1 MALRTS
7 QGGVCSQAQQ
17 NATGLGFISNLRTF
31 DSYTK
36 PIFHRD
42 NVVFDLRG
50 SYAVKIILLLCALF
64 VAGNG
69 LFGQTNPAPY
79 VNQLAPI
86 SAKPGSGA
94 FTLTVYGANFVSG
107 SVLKWNG
114 SARTTHFVSYDQL
127 TAAITAADVSKA
139 STASVTVVN
148 PAPGGGVSNVATFS
162 VQRPFSAMALA
173 PTTQRL
179 GPGLVAVGDFN
190 GDGKLDLVIG
200 ESCDVYNC
208 IASLDFYA
216 GKGDGTFAPP
226 VRTPVDLRLIGDG
239 QTFVISLY
247 VADYNADGIPD
258 IAFNAD
264 SGDPEISAVGTIM
277 LGNGDG
283 TFTQLG
289 SIENGSYQD
298 NVVAAGDINQDSLP
312 DLIATGGSGGGDGPE
327 ESIWLGIP
335 GGQYTQSQYFDKL
348 GEGGG
353 ALGDFNG
360 DGKLDLVLSSET
372 LPDKYTDVF
381 VLSGNGGGTFQQ
393 PVDYVT
399 SNPNYN
405 VFIAD
410 LNGDGKLDIFTDG
423 ICTLFGNGNG
433 TFALGPCTP
442 AAQGP
447 SVIGDFNADGKMD
460 IAILS
465 GTPPAIN
472 IYFGNGDGTFFSPFV
487 YVLPTSPSYS
497 IDPFNCCVLSLS
509 AGDFTNDGRIGF
521 AVSGTPTV
529 AVYLPSVARVTPT
542 AVAYGTVQLF
552 GTVPPQTV
560 TFQNIGKT
568 ILPITAVKVK
578 GTDANLFTQTNNCG
592 ETLPAGG
599 SCQIQVS
606 FAPQKAG
613 IRSAFLEIDY
623 QGLGKQQTI
632 PLSGTA
638 IGSTTA
644 P

>member
-1 MALRTS
+1 
-7 QGGVCSQAQQ
+7 
-17 NATGLGFISNLRTF
+17 
-31 DSYTK
+31 
-36 PIFHRD
+36 
-42 NVVFDLRG
+42 
-50 SYAVKIILLLCALF
+50 VKIIPFLCALF
-64 VAGNG
+64 VAGNS

-114 SARTTHFVSYDQL
+114 SGRTTHFVSYDQL
-127 TAAITAADVSKA
+127 TAAITAEDVSKA

-148 PAPGGGVSNVATFS
+148 PSPGGGVSNVANFS
-162 VQRPFSAMALA
+162 VQRPSSTVALA
-173 PTTQRL
+173 PTAQRL
-179 GPGLVAVGDFN
+179 EPGVVAVGDFN
-190 GDGKLDLVIG
+190 GDGMLDLAIG

-208 IASLDFYA
+208 IANLDFYA

-226 VRTPVDLRLIGDG
+226 VRTPVDLRFVGDG

-258 IAFNAD
+258 IAFNAG

-298 NVVAAGDINQDSLP
+298 NVVAVADINQDALP

-327 ESIWLGIP
+327 ESIWLGIT
-335 GGQYTQSQYFDKL
+335 GGQYTQSQSFGKL

-360 DGKLDLVLSSET
+360 DGKLDLVLSSES
-372 LPDKYTDVF
+372 LPNKFTDVL
-381 VLSGNGGGTFQQ
+381 VLSGNGDGTFQQ

-423 ICTLFGNGNG
+423 ICTLFGNGDG
-433 TFALGPCTP
+433 TFGFGPCTS
-442 AAQGP
+442 AAPGP
-447 SVIGDFNADGKMD
+447 SVIGDFNSDGKMD

-472 IYFGNGDGTFFSPFV
+472 IYFGNGDGTFSSPFV
-487 YVLPTSPSYS
+487 YVPPTSPSYS
-497 IDPFNCCVLSLS
+497 IDSFCCVLSLS

-521 AVSGTPTV
+521 AVSGTPTA
-529 AVYLPSVARVTPT
+529 AVYLPSVASVTPT

-560 TFQNIGKT
+560 TFQNVGKT
-568 ILPITAVKVK
+568 TLPITAIKVK
-578 GTDANLFTQTNNCG
+578 GSDASLFMQTNNCG
-592 ETLPAGG
+592 KSLPGGG

-606 FAPQKAG
+606 FAPQQAG

-623 QGLGKQQTI
+623 QGLGNQQII

-638 IGSTTA
+638 IGPTA
-644 P
+644 AP